1 MQVAACTIACLLREW
16 GRTSEVFYHRLGCL
30 AVYRDTGIKWSR
42 KIQVHV
48 HALLFVVHYTS
59 DVLIRDKE
67 RLRYLIICLSYSD
80 AEKSTILK
88 WFWNLFKRYRYC
100 SDNFQFWIYWADLDT
115 IRLNLRI
122 NGCKFHPWKLSFTFT
137 SYEQMST
144 ILRPFI

>member
-1 MQVAACTIACLLREW
+1 M
-16 GRTSEVFYHRLGCL
+16 FYHRLGCL

-80 AEKSTILK
+80 DEKSTILK
-88 WFWNLFKRYRYC
+88 CFEICLKDTGIVQKIF
-100 SDNFQFWIYWADLDT
+100 NFEFT
-115 IRLNLRI
+115 GRI
-122 NGCKFHPWKLSFTFT
+122 
-137 SYEQMST
+137 
-144 ILRPFI
+144 